1 MDIQEEMKINAYQP
15 TYGTEGTDIGNI
27 YNAIIKDC
35 KALGWNPANSIP
47 YLMDQAY
54 SLGLMHGKRKERARR
69 KQRK

>member
-35 KALGWNPANSIP
+35 KALGVES
-47 YLMDQAY
+47 
-54 SLGLMHGKRKERARR
+54 S
-69 KQRK
+69 